1 MTGPQI
7 SRLLD
12 FFRDLEAGC
21 PWPKQWNVGFIHL
34 LQKNESSTK
43 VNGFRPITVI
53 SLFYRVCAGL
63 QTSGPLLHQIAT
75 LADTMLCGF
84 MKGRQAADIWYSVGV
99 CLEVSMHQNVPVHGI
114 VADLVKVYNTLPRH
128 PVSFFLRCLCVP
140 S

>member
-63 QTSGPLLHQIAT
+63 QTGQLLHQIAT

-84 MKGRQAADIWYSVGV
+84 MKGRQAA
-99 CLEVSMHQNVPVHGI
+99 LEVSMHQNVLVHGI

-128 PVSFFLRCLCVP
+128 PVSFFLRCLGVP